1 MSLLNSQT
9 IFNILITLIICSAM
23 FIFFRFKLRVL
34 EISQTEQ
41 AKVLQSLVMS
51 MRNGGHHR
59 NIDMESSEEAMKHR
73 QRQMQMQ
80 MQMQQNGGIGGS
92 GGSGG
97 SGGGVNQHNHANDL
111 INVSDEEG
119 DDDED
124 EDDESESSSDSDDDS
139 DSSLEDDNEE
149 THDNTTKKII
159 FNNNGTLDAHTHPI
173 EHLTGDDIKVIEL
186 TEPLYAVGGGGGN
199 VSGAGAGSKHD
210 TNDVSDDDDND
221 GDDDDN
227 EDMSD
232 DDNDDE
238 ETSDDTEVK
247 IEELPNHASLSLQQE
262 LPSHEHEQHL
272 ETSVTDITEIKT
284 IFKADK
290 QQQQHIDYNS
300 MNAQALKQHLKT
312 KLSADGIQYNE
323 TAINKLGKKELIKHL
338 TQG

>member
-80 MQMQQNGGIGGS
+80 MQQNGGI

-119 DDDED
+119 DDDEDED

-186 TEPLYAVGGGGGN
+186 TEPLYAVGAGPKYDNNN
-199 VSGAGAGSKHD
+199 VSDDDGDNGDDGD
-210 TNDVSDDDDND
+210 DNEDVSDDDNDND
-221 GDDDDN
+221 NDN
-227 EDMSD
+227 
-232 DDNDDE
+232 DNDDD

-247 IEELPNHASLSLQQE
+247 IEELPSHASLSLHQA
-262 LPSHEHEQHL
+262 QHL
-272 ETSVTDITEIKT
+272 ETSVVDTNEIKT

-290 QQQQHIDYNS
+290 QQQQQQQHADYNS

-312 KLSADGIQYNE
+312 KLSAEGMHYNE
-323 TAINKLGKKELIKHL
+323 TAINKLNKKELIKHL